1 MWDHAIGINDGAY
14 GRNHGLGF
22 VGENG
27 TLVIDREGWEVI
39 PENVNGKTRMEAVPL
54 KKGTGKGLNNHV
66 SNFLECIESRNPN
79 TNASVEIGA
88 HIAKF
93 SALGNIAYR
102 PGKKLIWDGT
112 QFTNDSDANNFLIPN
127 YREPWK
133 LPKV

>member
-1 MWDHAIGINDGAY
+1 M
-14 GRNHGLGF
+14 
-22 VGENG
+22 
-27 TLVIDREGWEVI
+27 
-39 PENVNGKTRMEAVPL
+39 RMEAVPL
-54 KKGTGKGLNNHV
+54 ARGTGKGLNNHV
-66 SNFLECIESRNPN
+66 RNFLECIDKRNPD

-102 PGKKLIWDGT
+102 TGKKLVWDGSK
-112 QFTNDSDANNFLIPN
+112 FTNDTEANNLLIPN